1 MGLACE
7 TIKTGLKLHG
17 VSCCRY
23 AVSSTPISTVCG
35 GEATAQTEHIVFP
48 LYKVHHFIQKI
59 CVFSVMFSNLQA
71 ARSTCSEYLQVMKL
85 PLSVYHSRGHEYI
98 MYYS

>member
-23 AVSSTPISTVCG
+23 AVSSTPISAVCG

-48 LYKVHHFIQKI
+48 LYKVDMYF
-59 CVFSVMFSNLQA
+59 
-71 ARSTCSEYLQVMKL
+71 
-85 PLSVYHSRGHEYI
+85 LSFECNELDGK
-98 MYYS
+98 